1 MNNFESNENLF
12 KKIFFEHSAIMLLIE
27 PETGK
32 ILRSNKAAQ
41 NFYGYSIEQ
50 LSEMKIQEINLLSP
64 QEVEKERM
72 LAVQEKRN
80 HFIFPHKLANG
91 ETRLVEVH
99 SSPIN
104 WEGSRILFSII
115 HDVTIRQKFKKA
127 LVESQKKFELLFEN
141 APSAILLAN
150 LENGNV
156 LDANKAATELFV
168 RSKEEIVGK
177 HFTNLNS
184 QKFIKNK
191 LQKLTDFKSILE
203 TEKEFGATVS
213 FIVLQDGK
221 RVAVEET
228 STTIILKKQKLL
240 LGMFRDVSRRYEI
253 EKTLRENEKRL
264 HFAIEGNNDGLWDWN
279 TVTNEVFYSKRW
291 KEMIGY
297 EENEIL
303 NDISEW
309 EKRVHPEDLELVY
322 ERLNKHLKGE
332 NHFYRSE
339 HRLKSKDGSYKWI
352 LDRGKVVSWTEDKKP
367 LRVVGTHTDI
377 TIQKETEIEN
387 KRLLKELKEALGK
400 VKTLSGFLPICA
412 KCKKIRDDEGYWNQI
427 ENYIREHSD
436 AKFSHGICPEC
447 AKVLYPEIYKKI

>member
-80 HFIFPHKLANG
+80 HFIFPHKLAN
-91 ETRLVEVH
+91 
-99 SSPIN
+99 
-104 WEGSRILFSII
+104 
-115 HDVTIRQKFKKA
+115 
-127 LVESQKKFELLFEN
+127 
-141 APSAILLAN
+141 
-150 LENGNV
+150 
-156 LDANKAATELFV
+156 
-168 RSKEEIVGK
+168 
-177 HFTNLNS
+177 
-184 QKFIKNK
+184 
-191 LQKLTDFKSILE
+191 
-203 TEKEFGATVS
+203 
-213 FIVLQDGK
+213 
-221 RVAVEET
+221 
-228 STTIILKKQKLL
+228 
-240 LGMFRDVSRRYEI
+240 
-253 EKTLRENEKRL
+253 
-264 HFAIEGNNDGLWDWN
+264 EGNNDGLWDWN